1 MSTPHDPW
9 SAGPPT
15 SENPEST
22 PTSAAQDDAP
32 DTGADQPGGTSD
44 SASVDPNA
52 TQIRPV
58 QERGAQVPPT
68 EPPPWHA
75 PASPQPSSHTPPPPG
90 YGQPGF
96 GQPGYGAPQPGTTHP
111 NNQPGSNLPGYG
123 APQPGYPQANPQSGY
138 GQPGYQNPG
147 YQAPATQ
154 APATQAPAT
163 QAPGYQNPGYQAPGY
178 QAPGYQAPGYQAPG
192 YQAPGYQAPGYQSAG
207 VSSAQA
213 PGKSKRPLI
222 IGLCAVLVL
231 ALATVGFLVLKPSS
245 SPAFTFAGKKIAN
258 SEAVLTAAQ
267 STTSKLVTTRHGAS
281 NADTRCYFARATAPA
296 KGTKKS
302 DIDDHVYC
310 GPVLFVDGDK
320 AQTYL
325 SYPISQ
331 AGTKDGAVTLTAAT
345 TPTSA
350 DPQSAPTGQT
360 LARPDKLASKSTSNL
375 AVPAPPP
382 AAPGVFSTTADVS
395 GQTIPAAPTTAVIG
409 SRTGGVDITNLGPIT
424 RYGRGDDA
432 RSAPTGQKLIAFK
445 TTAGPDEDGILRFPD
460 GTITVSVAGQ
470 SHSVPR
476 TTSTVVVAVPT
487 SATAADLV
495 VTDAGVTQRLSLLTG
510 TPAATNIA
518 VDRRLHHVGN
528 TGGPKGVTFT
538 ISAGADKVTRTAQAS
553 LQASD
558 LRYWVRAGDNR
569 HASSPTTALLFVD
582 LEYSYTEAI
591 KAPFTAA
598 ASYGPYGFAPEL
610 LKLRLPDG
618 RVVAAG
624 NYSTDKD
631 KLYILFPVPASF
643 TSGTVVISGS
653 ESPNKNGVTLGISGS
668 YSFAVRVAAG

>member
-22 PTSAAQDDAP
+22 PTNAAQDDA
-32 DTGADQPGGTSD
+32 
-44 SASVDPNA
+44 
-52 TQIRPV
+52 
-58 QERGAQVPPT
+58 
-68 EPPPWHA
+68 
-75 PASPQPSSHTPPPPG
+75 
-90 YGQPGF
+90 PGF
-96 GQPGYGAPQPGTTHP
+96 GQPGYGAPQPGNNQPNTNQPNTNQP
-111 NNQPGSNLPGYG
+111 GNNQPGSNQPGSNQPGYG
-123 APQPGYPQANPQSGY
+123 APQPGYPQANPQPGY
-138 GQPGYQNPG
+138 GQPGYENPG
-147 YQAPATQ
+147 YQAPEYQ
-154 APATQAPAT
+154 APSY
-163 QAPGYQNPGYQAPGY
+163 QAPGYQAPSYQAPGYQAPSYQAPGY
-178 QAPGYQAPGYQAPG
+178 QAPGYQAPGYQGSGA
-192 YQAPGYQAPGYQSAG
+192 
-207 VSSAQA
+207 SAQS

-267 STTSKLVTTRHGAS
+267 STTSKLVTSRHGAS
-281 NADTRCYFARATAPA
+281 NGDTRCYFARATSPA

-350 DPQSAPTGQT
+350 DPQSAPTGRT

-382 AAPGVFSTTADVS
+382 AAAGVFSTTADVS

-409 SRTGGVDITNLGPIT
+409 SRTGGVDITNLGAIT

-445 TTAGPDEDGILRFPD
+445 TAAGPDEDGVLRFPD
-460 GTITVSVAGQ
+460 GAITVSVAGQ

-476 TTSTVVVAVPT
+476 TASTVVVAVPT
-487 SATAADLV
+487 STTAADLV
-495 VTDAGVTQRLSLLTG
+495 VADTGVTQRISLLTAK
-510 TPAATNIA
+510 PAATNIA

-528 TGGPKGVTFT
+528 TGGPKGLTFT
-538 ISAGADKVTRTAQAS
+538 ISAGPDKVTRTARAS
-553 LQASD
+553 LLGSD

-569 HASSPTTALLFVD
+569 HASSPSTALLFVD

-610 LKLRLPDG
+610 LKLHLPDG

-653 ESPNKNGVTLGISGS
+653 EAPNKNGVTLGISGS
-668 YSFAVRVAAG
+668 TTFAVRVTAG